1 MITRVLGQQLLFTQ
15 FLISR
20 DCLSTCFSRMGSGF
34 TPPTVLADA
43 KYRIKEIQELLKKME
58 EIAEVPKEKIIARDY
73 HHLLE
78 GGCCEKK

>member
-43 KYRIKEIQELLKKME
+43 KYRIKEIQELLNKME
-58 EIAEVPKEKIIARDY
+58 QIAEVPKEAIVAQDYKQLIQRNCCGRD
-73 HHLLE
+73 
-78 GGCCEKK
+78 